1 LTGLHSKFYA
11 PEEVHTIRPLAKAS
25 DATGRDRVIEL
36 IVAVSALGLRFVV
49 SHAIL
54 TLFHEGLL
62 LPFLDLIEH
71 SASDFWPA
79 FSFAVPF
86 DDVEG
91 VIDQPGEVV
100 AGDCTCYRPISDKGP
115 HQVIDARIS

>member
-1 LTGLHSKFYA
+1 MHSKFYA

-25 DATGRDRVIEL
+25 DATGRDRVSKL
-36 IVAVSALGLRFVV
+36 LVAVSAFRLRFVV

-54 TLFHEGLL
+54 HLFHEGLL
-62 LPFLDLIEH
+62 LPFLDFLEH

-91 VIDQPGEVV
+91 VVD
-100 AGDCTCYRPISDKGP
+100 
-115 HQVIDARIS
+115 